1 MSILTSILIILVA
14 IEFLLIMVL
23 QTLLTTSNKTSQ
35 TFKMST
41 SALKDKNLNTL
52 MKNQGL
58 YNGLLGIFILYAYF
72 LSNHPKEMTTCLLIY
87 MIIVAIYGA
96 LTSQKAII
104 IILIHSVKSIFDL
117 TVFFIKNDPF
127 QYIGMGLYYIYLF
140 F

>member
-1 MSILTSILIILVA
+1 LSILTSILIILVA

-104 IILIHSVKSIFDL
+104 IKQGLLPILALLSL
-117 TVFFIKNDPF
+117 
-127 QYIGMGLYYIYLF
+127 LF
-140 F
+140 